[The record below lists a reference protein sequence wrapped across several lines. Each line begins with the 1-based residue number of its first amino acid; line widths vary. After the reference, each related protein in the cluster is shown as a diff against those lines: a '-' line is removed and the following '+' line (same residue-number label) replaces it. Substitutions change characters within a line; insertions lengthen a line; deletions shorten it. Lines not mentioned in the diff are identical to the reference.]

1 MKRLFICFIICIIAG
16 GVLVNCE
23 QKPLEED
30 DTSLKEDL
38 WHTLLKDSLFIEV
51 GDIMNN
57 RKSLEDLKVFI
68 GDIPLE
74 DIGTEVEQYLYAR
87 QQKVQKNLAALRR
100 LYPGFSSDYFLA
112 LQDSVN
118 NIPLT
123 RTSRQ
128 GYYME
133 EITVLGDCRYAAA
146 VLQEILTDI
155 EVIKKEYFKIYPPLP
170 DYRFYAMLSAGWVVG
185 ISERAGLSLKVI
197 CDELARGFVPNG
209 CYKVVNFA
217 EQMRTVGGVYLVELR
232 DILNNAMFN
241 MINHPEKKRYNHST
255 GGGGS
260 AGRPGGS
267 YEEQSLNSLPVEVQ
281 NVVDKVLA
289 AFEKNGLSVS
299 FINSKISVIFK
310 TLSDGNLAEIRF
322 RAPPGETYFTYAPM
336 LLVLPPYSSD
346 EGYLLIVAHELIHL
360 ALFDISLK
368 AGNIENLKQIN
379 PMLAR
384 YLDLNIHADP
394 HHEYM
399 GKMTNYE
406 QILRDAF
413 PGKSREFYEYGKWGG
428 GLMDSRSFDKLPENE
443 QKAIRKY
450 LKAHKLP

>member
-1 MKRLFICFIICIIAG
+1 MYNSRWCI

-51 GDIMNN
+51 RDIMNN

-87 QQKVQKNLAALRR
+87 QQKVKKNLAALRR
-100 LYPGFSSDYFLA
+100 LYPGFSSDYFVA
-112 LQDSVN
+112 LDSVN
-118 NIPLT
+118 NIPRT
-123 RTSRQ
+123 RRSSQ
-128 GYYME
+128 SYYME
-133 EITVLGDCRYAAA
+133 EITVRGDCRYAAA
-146 VLQEILTDI
+146 VFQEILTDI
-155 EVIKKEYFKIYPPLP
+155 EVIKKEYFKIHSSIS
-170 DYRFYAMLSAGWVVG
+170 DFRFYGMLCGGQVVG
-185 ISERAGLSLKVI
+185 LSERAGLALKVI

-209 CYKVVNFA
+209 CRGVVGFS
-217 EQMRTVGGVYLVELR
+217 EEMRRVSGVYLVELR
-232 DILNNAMFN
+232 DILNDIVFYLMS
-241 MINHPEKKRYNHST
+241 HPMEKKDKHST

-260 AGRPGGS
+260 GAK
-267 YEEQSLNSLPVEVQ
+267 YEGQSLNSLPAEVQ

-289 AFEKNGLSVS
+289 AFEKNGLSMS
-299 FINSKISVIFK
+299 SINKKVSVIFE
-310 TLSDGNLAEIRF
+310 TLSNGNLAEIRF
-322 RAPPGETYFTYAPM
+322 RTPPGETYFACVPM
-336 LLVLPPYSSD
+336 QLVLPPYSSD
-346 EGYLLIVAHELIHL
+346 DGYLLIVTHELIHL
-360 ALFDISLK
+360 ALFDISQK
-368 AGNIENLKQIN
+368 ARSLEKLQQIN
-379 PMLAR
+379 LTLAR
-384 YLDLNIHADP
+384 CLELNINAVP

-428 GLMDSRSFDKLPENE
+428 RFEGF
-443 QKAIRKY
+443 I
-450 LKAHKLP
+450 

>member
-1 MKRLFICFIICIIAG
+1 MKRLFIYFIICIIGG

-23 QKPLEED
+23 RNPLEKD
-30 DTSLKEDL
+30 HLNQKEDL
-38 WHTLLKDSLFIEV
+38 WHSLLKDSLFIEV
-51 GDIMNN
+51 SDIMNN
-57 RKSLEDLKVFI
+57 QKSLEELKVFVD
-68 GDIPLE
+68 DIPLE
-74 DIGTEVEQYLYAR
+74 HIGTEVEQYVYTR
-87 QQKVQKNLAALRR
+87 QQKVKKNLAALKQ
-100 LYPGFSSDYFLA
+100 LYPGFSSDYFFA

-118 NIPLT
+118 NNIPQT
-123 RTSRQ
+123 RRSRQ
-128 GYYME
+128 SYYME
-133 EITVLGDCRYAAA
+133 EITIRGNCRYAAA

-155 EVIKKEYFKIYPPLP
+155 NLIKKEYFNIYPQIP
-170 DYRFYAMLSAGWVVG
+170 DYRFYAMLSAGQVVG

-209 CYKVVNFA
+209 CRGVVNFS
-217 EQMRTVGGVYLVELR
+217 EQMRRVGGVYLVELR
-232 DILNNAMFN
+232 DILNDAMFY
-241 MINHPEKKRYNHST
+241 MINHPEKRRYYPST

-260 AGRPGGS
+260 GGK
-267 YEEQSLNSLPVEVQ
+267 YDGQSLNSLPVEVQ
-281 NVVDKVLA
+281 DVVDKILA
-289 AFEKNGLSVS
+289 SFEKNGLSVS
-299 FINSKISVIFK
+299 FINSKISVIFE

-322 RAPPGETYFTYAPM
+322 RTPPGETYFTYTPM
-336 LLVLPPYSSD
+336 LLVLPPYFSD

-360 ALFDISLK
+360 ALFDVSLK
-368 AGNIENLKQIN
+368 ARNIENLKQIN

-384 YLDLNIHADP
+384 CLELNIHADP

-428 GLMDSRSFDKLPENE
+428 GLMDSYSFKKLPKDQQE
-443 QKAIRKY
+443 AIREY